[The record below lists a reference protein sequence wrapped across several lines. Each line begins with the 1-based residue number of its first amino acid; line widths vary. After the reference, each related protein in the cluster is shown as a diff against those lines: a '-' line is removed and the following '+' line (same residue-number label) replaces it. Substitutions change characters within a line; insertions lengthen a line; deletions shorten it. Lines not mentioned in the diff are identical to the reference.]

1 MVFIRRP
8 SLLNSAQ
15 IQTRISDEGLNP
27 NAQETISVLSFAQ
40 NSDGIRHEM
49 KRSTIQTDRIHLH
62 YEEDSVSS
70 YVTESKNHSSF
81 KIRYYFSSMLVLA
94 HLPAH
99 KKCWHPRSQYFLFSA
114 SSQRRPYLHV
124 IDSSF
129 IPAFNL
135 AMDLHLSLQPPRAGS
150 VDVPH
155 ELSEQC

>member
-1 MVFIRRP
+1 MTPCRDAFKQKREMVFIRRP

-62 YEEDSVSS
+62 YEDSVSS

-99 KKCWHPRSQYFLFSA
+99 KKC
-114 SSQRRPYLHV
+114 
-124 IDSSF
+124 
-129 IPAFNL
+129 
-135 AMDLHLSLQPPRAGS
+135 
-150 VDVPH
+150 
-155 ELSEQC
+155 